1 LILLDTS
8 VLSLA
13 FRRRERR
20 GSDEPD
26 AASELTR
33 MIEEDWPL
41 AVPGIVLQELL
52 SGVRSASEL
61 ERLRGLV
68 DGFPLITAT
77 IAHHLAATEL
87 ANSCRA
93 KGIAAGAV
101 DCLIAAQTIVTGST
115 LFTFD
120 QDFVRI
126 ASCSQLALWS
136 RAEQ

>member
-13 FRRRERR
+13 FRRQKHP
-20 GSDEPD
+20 GTSEPN
-26 AASELTR
+26 AAAELAK
-33 MIEEDWPL
+33 MIEADWPL

-52 SGVRSASEL
+52 SGIRGVSEF

-68 DGFPLITAT
+68 EGFPLIVAT
-77 IAHHLAATEL
+77 IPHHLAAAEL

-93 KGIAAGAV
+93 RGIAAGAV
-101 DCLIAAQTIVTGST
+101 DCLIAAQAIATGSA

-120 QDFVRI
+120 QDFARI
-126 ASCSQLALWS
+126 ASCSQLALW
-136 RAEQ
+136 RLE